1 MLSVY
6 ESISEDY
13 FLTKQKMGF
22 FFYVYLFIFTLV
34 HVITDEDGDE
44 VSGQ

>member
-1 MLSVY
+1 MLSFY
-6 ESISEDY
+6 KSISYDY
-13 FLTKQKMGF
+13 LPQKKMGF